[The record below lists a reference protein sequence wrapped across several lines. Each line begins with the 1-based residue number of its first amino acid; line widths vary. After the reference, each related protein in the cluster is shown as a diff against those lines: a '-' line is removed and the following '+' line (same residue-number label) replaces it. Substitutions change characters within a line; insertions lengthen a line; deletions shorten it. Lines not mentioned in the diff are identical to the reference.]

1 MAQKQSI
8 MKVAILVVLSS
19 STLLFPNVASS
30 YERPPVRPVPEVVTS
45 ARYDLD
51 VTKSSTASG
60 ESEKLAFVA
69 PGKVIGISRV
79 EGRQTLYTLREDSKI
94 ERLTIGNIFSGA
106 EYSNTNTLRVENS
119 KFHKGFLY
127 SAITT
132 EPDSKN
138 CNYLVL
144 LKQKYDSAKGLGK
157 PSKIFQSDC
166 DKSKNDTWGG
176 GLAFSSNTLYLSIGE
191 NRFAYMTARPFT
203 QHYTEA
209 QLIRKNTY
217 FGKVISIS
225 LSNTKLIKVISMGH
239 RNMTGLFLD
248 SKTGK
253 LYGSE
258 FGAEGG
264 DEINVIKNGLD
275 YGYPMA
281 AFGRIYDEVNPGIS
295 TQYPVDYSKTGQ
307 YALPLFSYYP
317 SINPM
322 QLFVLSESSG
332 FKDWR
337 GNILI
342 GCLSGKIS
350 RLVIADNRVV
360 LNENLEIGAR
370 VRDILE
376 FTSTTF
382 LATTDAGE
390 LIVLAMQ
397 VKK

>member
-1 MAQKQSI
+1 MARKQSI
-8 MKVAILVVLSS
+8 TKIAILVVLSS
-19 STLLFPNVASS
+19 SILLFPNVASS
-30 YERPPVRPVPEVVTS
+30 YQRPPIRPIPEIVTS

-51 VTKSSTASG
+51 VIKTSTASG
-60 ESEKLAFVA
+60 EAEKLAFVA
-69 PGKVIGISRV
+69 QGKAIGISRFA
-79 EGRQTLYTLREDSKI
+79 GRQTLYTLRKDLTI
-94 ERLTIGNIFSGA
+94 ERLEIGNIFYGG
-106 EYSNTNTLRVENS
+106 EYNDANTLRVENS

-132 EPDSKN
+132 EPDSEK

-144 LKQKYDSAKGLGK
+144 LKQKYDDNRLGK

-191 NRFAYMTARPFT
+191 NRISYMTARPFT
-203 QHYTEA
+203 QHYSEA

-239 RNMTGLFLD
+239 RNPTGLFLD
-248 SKTGK
+248 PKTRK
-253 LYGSE
+253 LYESE

-275 YGYPMA
+275 YGYPIT
-281 AFGRIYDEVNPGIS
+281 AFGRIYDEVNSGIS

-322 QLFVLSESSG
+322 QLFVLSDSSG
-332 FKDWR
+332 FNDWR

-360 LNENLEIGAR
+360 LSEELEIGAR

-376 FTSTTF
+376 LTSTTF